1 MRRRGMTAFGGA
13 TDGPA
18 VVARLRVA
26 ALLTLGALLALLLT
40 ELRYAEPVQYG
51 SIPAMYGIYA
61 AVAAIVLAATYTPL
75 ATRHAPLL
83 AFAFSLG
90 LVLAGLYTLS
100 AERAH
105 PMVAATGLFSTLML
119 TLVLFAWGWKEMV
132 VLAGVACVGFALVGL
147 ATPPV
152 STVALP
158 FAFAFSSLVVG
169 SAVTIASA
177 RIGGRLRA
185 DLAARERD
193 LVRLSQQLMSVQEEE
208 RRRLSR
214 ELHDGIGQ
222 SLTAILSYLW
232 LIEQQLPPDATVLRS
247 RTAEARR
254 LASTTMAELR
264 ELSQLLRPSTL
275 DDYGLVPSLRS
286 HLRAFAERH
295 QITATFDAEGLP
307 ERLPPAVETAVYRIT
322 QEALTNV
329 ARHARAS
336 RVRVDLSLA
345 DGTLR
350 LDIEDDGVGL
360 RPEAAARADGG
371 GLLGIRERVRSLG
384 GRVQISAERGT
395 RLSVELPVEATL
407 PPTAESA

>member
-1 MRRRGMTAFGGA
+1 MRRCGMTAFAGA
-13 TDGPA
+13 TDGAA
-18 VVARLRVA
+18 VVWRLRVA
-26 ALLTLGALLALLLT
+26 GLLTLGALLALLLT
-40 ELRYAEPVQYG
+40 ELRYADPVQSG
-51 SIPAMYGIYA
+51 SIPAMYGLYA
-61 AVAAIVLAATYTPL
+61 FLAASVLLATYTRL
-75 ATRHAPLL
+75 GARHATRL

-90 LVLAGLYTLS
+90 LVVAGLYTLY

-119 TLVLFAWGWKEMV
+119 TLVLFAWSWQEMA
-132 VLAGVACVGFALVGL
+132 VLAGVACLGFALVGL
-147 ATPPV
+147 FTPRAGAV
-152 STVALP
+152 TLP

-169 SAVTIASA
+169 SGVTIASA

-193 LVRLSQQLMSVQEEE
+193 LVRLSQQLMHVQEEE

-214 ELHDGIGQ
+214 ELHDGVGQ

-232 LIEQQLPPDATVLRS
+232 LIEQQLPPDATVLRT

-286 HLRAFAERH
+286 HLRSFAERH
-295 QITATFDAEGLP
+295 QIAASFDADGLP
-307 ERLPPAVETAVYRIT
+307 ERLPPAIETAVYRIT

-329 ARHARAS
+329 ARHARAT
-336 RVRVDLSLA
+336 RVRVKLA
-345 DGTLR
+345 LTDGTLR
-350 LDIEDDGVGL
+350 LDIQDDGVGL
-360 RPEAAARADGG
+360 RPAAARTDGG

-384 GRVQISAERGT
+384 GRVRISSESGT
-395 RLSVELPVEATL
+395 RLSVELPFSDTL

>member
-1 MRRRGMTAFGGA
+1 MRRRGMTALGGA

-26 ALLTLGALLALLLT
+26 GLLTLGALLALLLT
-40 ELRYAEPVQYG
+40 ELRYAAPAQDG
-51 SIPAMYGIYA
+51 STLAMYGVYA
-61 AVAAIVLAATYTPL
+61 AVAAVVLAATYTPL

-90 LVLAGLYTLS
+90 LVLAGLYTLY

-119 TLVLFAWGWKEMV
+119 TLV
-132 VLAGVACVGFALVGL
+132 
-147 ATPPV
+147 
-152 STVALP
+152 P
-158 FAFAFSSLVVG
+158 FACSFSARVVG
-169 SAVTIASA
+169 SAVAVASA

-295 QITATFDAEGLP
+295 QITATFDADGLP

-329 ARHARAS
+329 ARHARAT

-350 LDIEDDGVGL
+350 LDIQDDGVGL

-384 GRVQISAERGT
+384 GRVRISSERGT
-395 RLSVELPVEATL
+395 RLSVELPFEATL
-407 PPTAESA
+407 PPAAESA

>member
-1 MRRRGMTAFGGA
+1 MTGLGGA
-13 TDGPA
+13 ADAPS
-18 VVARLRVA
+18 VIARLRVA

-40 ELRYAEPVQYG
+40 ELHYAEPAQYA
-51 SIPAMYGIYA
+51 SIPALYGVYA
-61 AVAAIVLAATYTPL
+61 LVATAVLVATFTPSAA
-75 ATRHAPLL
+75 RHAAPL

-90 LVLAGLYTLS
+90 LVFAGLYALY

-105 PMVAATGLFSTLML
+105 PMVAATALFAALML
-119 TLVLFAWGWKEMV
+119 SLVFFAWSPLQMA
-132 VLAGVACVGFALVGL
+132 VLSGVACLGFALVGL
-147 ATPPV
+147 VTPPAQ
-152 STVALP
+152 TVALP
-158 FAFAFSSLVVG
+158 FAFAFASLIVG
-169 SAVTIASA
+169 SAVAIASA
-177 RIGGRLRA
+177 RVGGRLRA

-214 ELHDGIGQ
+214 ELHDGVGQ

-232 LIEQQLPPDATVLRS
+232 LIEQQLPADATVLRT

-254 LASTTMAELR
+254 LAATTMAELR

-295 QITATFDAEGLP
+295 QIVTTFDADGLP
-307 ERLPPAVETAVYRIT
+307 ERLPAAIETAVYRIT

-329 ARHARAS
+329 ARHARAT
-336 RVRVDLSLA
+336 RVRVDIALA
-345 DGTLR
+345 EGTLR
-350 LDIEDDGVGL
+350 LDIQDDGVGL
-360 RPEAAARADGG
+360 RAASAARSDGG

-384 GRVQISAERGT
+384 GRVLIRSERGT
-395 RLSVELPVEATL
+395 RLSIELPFAGSL
-407 PPTAESA
+407 PQTPESA